1 MQRAAGRLPAVS
13 GGLIA
18 VALGFSSR
26 SWCITP
32 GWGAAMPCAIWNPA
46 SCSGR
51 SRCSVSSEGAE
62 GSAAEPPTARRT
74 RHSLQDTL
82 ASDGLRGGD
91 GRYSELRAS
100 SRPTL
105 PRPACKVGCSA
116 RCARPWHRKSS
127 LPAPPIDRADGH
139 CRHCGRW
146 TAIFR
151 SNQPDRR
158 RQRSASEGAAGAPM
172 ADPPRAPW
180 RGAAARAGRP
190 ALSASWRSS
199 SAPMSRSRSQPEREP
214 CARACAA
221 PPSPAPAQK
230 VDGVAA

>member
-1 MQRAAGRLPAVS
+1 MRWGDRATVMRVSMDTKLAYFICRADFTIHPRRGAEGATRVGRVARSWEVARAAGRAAGGAFSSRPSWRVQRAAGRLPAVS

-26 SWCITP
+26 SWCRTP

-116 RCARPWHRKSS
+116 RCARP
-127 LPAPPIDRADGH
+127 
-139 CRHCGRW
+139 
-146 TAIFR
+146 
-151 SNQPDRR
+151 
-158 RQRSASEGAAGAPM
+158 
-172 ADPPRAPW
+172 
-180 RGAAARAGRP
+180 
-190 ALSASWRSS
+190 
-199 SAPMSRSRSQPEREP
+199 
-214 CARACAA
+214 
-221 PPSPAPAQK
+221 
-230 VDGVAA
+230 

>member
-1 MQRAAGRLPAVS
+1 MQRAAGRLLAVS

-18 VALGFSSR
+18 VPLGFSSC
-26 SWCITP
+26 SWCRTP

-127 LPAPPIDRADGH
+127 LPAPPI
-139 CRHCGRW
+139 
-146 TAIFR
+146 
-151 SNQPDRR
+151 
-158 RQRSASEGAAGAPM
+158 E
-172 ADPPRAPW
+172 
-180 RGAAARAGRP
+180 
-190 ALSASWRSS
+190 
-199 SAPMSRSRSQPEREP
+199 
-214 CARACAA
+214 
-221 PPSPAPAQK
+221 PPSPIEPTAGQTQTLVSVHVLQYPPSSLDLHRPAISRRFCLSENSGASVEILK
-230 VDGVAA
+230 GVESRVD